1 MTQGL
6 HSPGTLS
13 GATPGVPLPQ
23 AGAALPPCIVL
34 GLETQ
39 IGLHIVRELGMAG
52 IRVVGIAHDPNAIGL
67 RSRQL
72 WRGIVV
78 SRQRSDELRHV
89 LRGLGDELGP
99 CCLLA
104 VSEANLEWLSAHRQD
119 FGAVR
124 PILPQ
129 AEALRIV
136 LDKRQT
142 LAAAQAVGLDV
153 PKTVEP
159 QSMDDVRQVAQTFPF
174 PAVLK
179 WSDPNAVAARLAAL
193 GLPLVKAEY
202 AYTPQEFLAIA
213 GRYEALG
220 AWPLVQEYCA
230 GYGLGQFFY
239 MHEGQALRR
248 FQHRRIAEWPP
259 EGGFSSVC
267 DDVALEQHQA
277 LQEASIAL
285 LRRIGWDGVAMVEYR
300 HDPATGRSMLM
311 EVNGRY
317 WGSFPLAAQ
326 SGAGFALLSYH
337 LCSGL
342 GTPQLPPVRQGLR
355 CRMVATEL
363 KRLHRIW
370 LQPERIVD
378 RSFKVDKWGEAR
390 RFLSD
395 FLRPKVR
402 YYVWSWADPRPFWQ
416 DLRNLLR
423 RR

>member
-1 MTQGL
+1 M
-6 HSPGTLS
+6 
-13 GATPGVPLPQ
+13 
-23 AGAALPPCIVL
+23 L

-39 IGLHIVRELGMAG
+39 IGLHLVRELGQAG
-52 IRVVGIAHDPNAIGL
+52 VRVVGIAQNPDAIGL
-67 RSRQL
+67 RSRHV

-78 SRQRSDELRHV
+78 AQQRGAELTRV
-89 LRGLGDELGP
+89 LRGLGEELGP

-104 VSEANLEWLSAHRQD
+104 VSEANLSWLSEHRTA
-119 FGAVR
+119 FGSVHPVLPR
-124 PILPQ
+124 P
-129 AEALRIV
+129 EALKVV

-142 LAAAQAVGLDV
+142 LAAAQEVGIDV
-153 PKTVEP
+153 PQTVEP
-159 QSMDDVRQVAQTFPF
+159 RSMDEVLQTAATFPF

-202 AYTPQEFLAIA
+202 AYTPDEFLAIA
-213 GRYEALG
+213 RRYEALA
-220 AWPLVQEYCA
+220 AWPLVQQYCA

-239 MHEGQALRR
+239 MHEGQAIRR
-248 FQHRRIAEWPP
+248 FQHRRVAEWPP

-267 DDVALEQHQA
+267 DDVPLDQHQA

-285 LRRIGWDGVAMVEYR
+285 LRKIGWDGVAMVEYR

-337 LCSGL
+337 LHSGL
-342 GTPQLPPVRQGLR
+342 ELPQMPPVRQGLR

-363 KRLHRIW
+363 KRLRRIW
-370 LQPERIVD
+370 LQPERILD
-378 RSFKVDKWGEAR
+378 RSFQIEKWRELR
-390 RFLSD
+390 RFIFD
-395 FLRPKVR
+395 FLRPRVR
-402 YYVWSWADPRPFWQ
+402 YYVWSWADPRPFLQ
-416 DLRNLLR
+416 DMRNLVRSGLR
-423 RR
+423 R